1 MPFAVEPVHAKGR
14 TQKPVEL
21 PSLLAAPGA
30 CTSMDASMLE
40 AKPLASSDCMESTP
54 KRLVSHKEGNFFFFF
69 NKPNKNN

>member
-14 TQKPVEL
+14 TQIPVEL

-40 AKPLASSDCMESTP
+40 AKTLASSDFRETTP
-54 KRLVSHKEGNFFFFF
+54 KRLVAHKEGE
-69 NKPNKNN
+69 NNTLM